1 MKQHTEASAGQAG
14 PSKASTGT
22 QTRQQYMTR
31 YHQQYMTRYNQQYK
45 TRYNQQYKIQATTQD
60 KVQATI
66 HDKIQS
72 IQDKIPS
79 TIQDTINNTTQDTS
93 NNTWQ
98 DTSNT
103 GQDTNNNTWQDII
116 NNTRQNTINNIQDT
130 INNTRQ
136 DTINKQIELFIDWSL
151 LHSVIHC
158 SRADVFSV
166 HAGLSESFHNP
177 PNSEMDYRTLNVR
190 AWSFSMGVHMGD
202 PGRQSHPK
210 DFLKRSTAAA
220 VVPKHEDSS

>member
-72 IQDKIPS
+72 IQDKIQTTIHDKIWS
-79 TIQDTINNTTQDTS
+79 TIQDKIQSTIYKIQSTIHDKIQSTS
-93 NNTWQ
+93 KLNYLLIDHFYIALFTALEQ
-98 DTSNT
+98 TCFLCMLGCLRVS
-103 GQDTNNNTWQDII
+103 II
-116 NNTRQNTINNIQDT
+116 
-130 INNTRQ
+130 
-136 DTINKQIELFIDWSL
+136 
-151 LHSVIHC
+151 H
-158 SRADVFSV
+158 
-166 HAGLSESFHNP
+166 
-177 PNSEMDYRTLNVR
+177 RTLRWTTGPLTCVHDLS
-190 AWSFSMGVHMGD
+190 AWVYTWAT
-202 PGRQSHPK
+202 P
-210 DFLKRSTAAA
+210 
-220 VVPKHEDSS
+220 VDSLIRRTF